1 MLGYVKDQHMN
12 DSVRTKLQA
21 SASGQNMRKRQLP
34 KRRKSKKQDLA
45 QSAKKQ
51 QPEIKEVTRETSSI
65 EEHANVLFK
74 PNEGPQTEF
83 LAASEREV
91 LYGGSA
97 GGGKSYAMLADPL
110 RYMGHPQFSGL
121 LLRHTTE
128 ELRELIF
135 KSQELYP
142 KIWPGIKWS
151 ERKMQWTAPSGA
163 RLWMSYLDRDED
175 VLRYQGLAFSWIGF
189 DELTQWATPYAWNY
203 MRSRLRSTAPDLPI
217 FMRATTNPGG
227 RGHGWVKKMFID
239 PAPYNRAF
247 DATDIETGEAL
258 KYPAGHSKAGKPL
271 FKRRFIPARL
281 SDNPYLADA
290 GDYEAMLLSLPEQ
303 QRRQLLQGDW
313 DIKEGAAFTEFDRN
327 VHVVEPFHIPSN
339 WVKFRAC
346 DYGYGSYSGVLWF
359 AVAPD
364 EQLIVY
370 RELYVSKV
378 LATDLADM
386 ILEVEAEDGN
396 IKYGVLDS
404 SLWHKRGD
412 TGPSLAEQMIN
423 RGCRWRP
430 SDRSRGSRVAGKN
443 EIHRR
448 LQTDDFTEEPR
459 LVFFSSCT
467 NVISQLPSI
476 PLDKKNPED
485 VDTKSEDHL
494 YDALRYGIMSRPR
507 FSIFDYD
514 PTGRPSTGMRVADST
529 FGYQYGNYLVFNVDS
544 MFGQSHLH

>member
-1 MLGYVKDQHMN
+1 MSEEEK
-12 DSVRTKLQA
+12 TKLEAFADGQTMRRRQSPRRMNSNKNA
-21 SASGQNMRKRQLP
+21 STQKP
-34 KRRKSKKQDLA
+34 KQKKTVA
-45 QSAKKQ
+45 ATPKVEPAKIV
-51 QPEIKEVTRETSSI
+51 ETTSSEI
-65 EEHANVLFK
+65 AVEEAHNVIFK
-74 PNEGPQTEF
+74 PNPGPQTEF

-110 RYMGHPQFSGL
+110 RYMGHPSFSGL

-135 KSQELYP
+135 KSQEMYP

-227 RGHGWVKKMFID
+227 RGHHWVKKMFID
-239 PAPYNRAF
+239 PAPAGSSF
-247 DATDIETGEAL
+247 DATDIETNETL
-258 KYPAGHSKAGKPL
+258 RYPVGHSKAGKPL
-271 FKRRFIPARL
+271 FRRRFIPARL
-281 SDNPYLADA
+281 SDNPYLAEQ

-303 QRRQLLQGDW
+303 QRRQLLDGDW
-313 DIKEGAAFTEFDRN
+313 DIKEGAAFTEFDRTK
-327 VHVVEPFHIPSN
+327 HVIEPFKIPNN
-339 WVKFRAC
+339 WVKFRAA
-346 DYGYGSYSGVLWF
+346 DYGYGSHTGVLWF
-359 AVAPD
+359 AVAPN
-364 EQLIVY
+364 EQIIVY

-386 ILEVEAEDGN
+386 ILEIEAEDGN

-412 TGPSLAEQMIN
+412 TGPSLAEQMIT

-430 SDRSRGSRVAGKN
+430 SDRSKGSRVAGKN

-448 LQTDDFTEEPR
+448 LQIDEFTEEPR
-459 LVFFSSCT
+459 LVFFNSCVNT
-467 NVISQLPSI
+467 IAQLPALPI
-476 PLDKKNPED
+476 DKRNPED
-485 VDTKSEDHL
+485 IDTTSEDHL

-514 PTGRPSTGMRVADST
+514 PRGVPSNGMRVADSV
-529 FGYQYGNYLVFNVDS
+529 FGY
-544 MFGQSHLH
+544 

>member
-1 MLGYVKDQHMN
+1 MSEN
-12 DSVRTKLQA
+12 ERTKLSA
-21 SASGQNMRKRQLP
+21 YASGQTMPKKRSRKP
-34 KRRKSKKQDLA
+34 KRSKKVEQA
-45 QSAKKQ
+45 QSKKL
-51 QPEIKEVTRETSSI
+51 KEPLLEEELLPI
-65 EEHANVLFK
+65 EESRNVIFQ
-74 PNEGPQTEF
+74 PNKGPQTEF

-110 RYMGHPQFSGL
+110 RYMGHPSFSGL

-142 KIWPGIKWS
+142 KIWKGIKWS
-151 ERKMQWTAPSGA
+151 ERKMQWVAPSGA
-163 RLWMSYLDRDED
+163 RLWMSYLDRDDD

-189 DELTQWATPYAWNY
+189 DELTQWATPFAWNY
-203 MRSRLRSTAPDLPI
+203 MRSRLRSTSPDLPVY
-217 FMRATTNPGG
+217 MRATTNPGG
-227 RGHGWVKKMFID
+227 RGHHWVKKMFID
-239 PAPYNRAF
+239 PSPYNISF
-247 DATDIETGEAL
+247 NATDIESGEEL
-258 KYPAGHSKAGKPL
+258 KYPAGHSKAGQPL

-281 SDNPYLADA
+281 TDNPYLSTQ

-303 QRRQLLQGDW
+303 QRRQLLEGDW

-327 VHVVEPFHIPSN
+327 IHVVEPFHIPNN

-346 DYGYGSYSGVLWF
+346 DYGYGSYS
-359 AVAPD
+359 AVVWIAVSPS

-386 ILEVEAEDGN
+386 ILDAEAEDGN

-412 TGPSLAEQMIN
+412 TGPSLAEQMIM
-423 RGCRWRP
+423 RGCRFRP
-430 SDRSRGSRVAGKN
+430 SDRSRGSRVSGKN
-443 EIHRR
+443 ELHRR
-448 LQTDDFTEEPR
+448 LQVDEFTEEPR
-459 LVFFSSCT
+459 LVFFSTCT
-467 NVISQLPSI
+467 NIISQLPAI

-485 VDTKSEDHL
+485 IDTHSEDHL

-514 PTGRPSTGMRVADST
+514 TASRQTNSMPIADAT
-529 FGYQYGNYLVFNVDS
+529 FGY
-544 MFGQSHLH
+544 

>member
-1 MLGYVKDQHMN
+1 MQK
-12 DSVRTKLQA
+12 RKKLKKAVSELKKEQ
-21 SASGQNMRKRQLP
+21 P
-34 KRRKSKKQDLA
+34 SKV
-45 QSAKKQ
+45 
-51 QPEIKEVTRETSSI
+51 IEVTRDTTI
-65 EEHANVLFK
+65 KRMEEDNNIIFK
-74 PNEGPQTEF
+74 PNDGPQTDF

-110 RYMGHPQFSGL
+110 RYMGHPAFSGL

-135 KSQELYP
+135 KSQEMYP

-163 RLWMSYLDRDED
+163 RLWMSYLDREDD

-189 DELTQWATPYAWNY
+189 DELTQWATPYAWDY

-227 RGHGWVKKMFID
+227 RGHHWVKKMFID
-239 PAPYNRAF
+239 PATPNKAF
-247 DATDIETGEAL
+247 EATDIETGEAL
-258 KYPAGHSKAGKPL
+258 KYPAGHEKAGKIL

-281 SDNPYLADA
+281 KDNPYLAEQ

-303 QRRQLLQGDW
+303 QRRQLLDGDW
-313 DIKEGAAFTEFDRN
+313 DIKEGAAFTEFNRDI
-327 VHVVEPFHIPSN
+327 HVIEPFDIPSN
-339 WVKFRAC
+339 WVRFRAC
-346 DYGYGSYSGVLWF
+346 DYGYGSKSGVVWF
-359 AVAPD
+359 ACAPN

-370 RELYVSKV
+370 RELYVGKV
-378 LATDLADM
+378 LATDLADR
-386 ILEVEAEDGN
+386 ILELEAGDGT
-396 IKYGVLDS
+396 IRYGVLDS

-412 TGPSLAEQMIN
+412 TGPSLAEQMVS

-430 SDRSRGSRVAGKN
+430 SDRSKGSRVAGKN

-448 LQTDDFTEEPR
+448 LQVDEFTEEPR
-459 LVFFSSCT
+459 LVFFNNCT
-467 NVISQLPSI
+467 NIVSQLPAI

-485 VDTKSEDHL
+485 IDTNSEDHL

-514 PTGRPSTGMRVADST
+514 PRGRPQSSMPMADKT
-529 FGYQYGNYLVFNVDS
+529 FG
-544 MFGQSHLH
+544 

>member
-1 MLGYVKDQHMN
+1 MQ
-12 DSVRTKLQA
+12 
-21 SASGQNMRKRQLP
+21 
-34 KRRKSKKQDLA
+34 KRRSPRRKKSKKVEQEQRLKVDNTFLD
-45 QSAKKQ
+45 
-51 QPEIKEVTRETSSI
+51 EVEKPI
-65 EEHANVLFK
+65 EEERNIVFQ
-74 PNEGPQTEF
+74 PNKGPQTEF

-97 GGGKSYAMLADPL
+97 GGGKSFAMLADPL
-110 RYMGHPQFSGL
+110 RYMGHSQFSGL

-142 KIWPGIKWS
+142 KVWKGIKWY
-151 ERKMQWTAPSGA
+151 ERKMQWVAPSGA

-175 VLRYQGLAFSWIGF
+175 VMRYQGLAFSWIGF
-189 DELTQWATPYAWNY
+189 DELTQWATPFAWNY
-203 MRSRLRSTAPDLPI
+203 MRSRLRSTASDLPI

-227 RGHGWVKKMFID
+227 VGHHWVKKMFID
-239 PAPYNRAF
+239 QAPYGKAF
-247 DATDIETGEAL
+247 DATDIETGEVL
-258 KYPAGHSKAGKPL
+258 KYPAGHRRAGKSL

-281 SDNPYLADA
+281 SDNPYLAES
-290 GDYEAMLLSLPEQ
+290 GDYE
-303 QRRQLLQGDW
+303 

-327 VHVVEPFHIPSN
+327 VHVVEPFDIPSN
-339 WVKFRAC
+339 WVKFRSC
-346 DYGYGSYSGVLWF
+346 DYGYGSYSGVVWF
-359 AVAPD
+359 AVSPA

-378 LATDLADM
+378 LATDLADQ
-386 ILEVEAEDGN
+386 ILDLEAEDGN

-412 TGPSLAEQMIN
+412 TGPSLAEQMIS

-443 EIHRR
+443 ELHRR
-448 LQTDDFTEEPR
+448 LQVDEFTEEPR
-459 LVFFSSCT
+459 LVFFENCV
-467 NVISQLPSI
+467 NMISQIPSI

-485 VDTKSEDHL
+485 VDTKAEDHL

-507 FSIFDYD
+507 FSVFDYD
-514 PTGRPSTGMRVADST
+514 PHGRPSTGMPVADAT
-529 FGYQYGNYLVFNVDS
+529 FGY
-544 MFGQSHLH
+544 

>member
-1 MLGYVKDQHMN
+1 MQK
-12 DSVRTKLQA
+12 
-21 SASGQNMRKRQLP
+21 
-34 KRRKSKKQDLA
+34 KSQ
-45 QSAKKQ
+45 QSHIELNNT
-51 QPEIKEVTRETSSI
+51 PI
-65 EEHANVLFK
+65 EETRNVIFQ
-74 PNEGPQTEF
+74 PNKGPQTDF

-110 RYMGHPQFSGL
+110 RYMGHPSFSGL

-142 KIWPGIKWS
+142 KIWKGIKWS
-151 ERKMQWTAPSGA
+151 ERKMQWLAPSGA
-163 RLWMSYLDRDED
+163 RLWLSYLDRDDD

-189 DELTQWATPYAWNY
+189 DELTQWATPFAWNY
-203 MRSRLRSTAPDLPI
+203 MRSRLRSVSHDLPVY
-217 FMRATTNPGG
+217 MRATTNPGG

-239 PAPYNRAF
+239 PAPAGKSF
-247 DATDIETGEAL
+247 EAQDIETGEVL
-258 KYPAGHSKAGKPL
+258 RYPEGHSKAGKAL

-281 SDNPYLADA
+281 MDNPYLAEQ

-303 QRRQLLQGDW
+303 QRRQLLEGDW
-313 DIKEGAAFTEFDRN
+313 DIKEGAAFTEFNRDI
-327 VHVVEPFHIPSN
+327 HVVEPYTIPNN

-346 DYGYGSYSGVLWF
+346 DYGYGSKSAVLWI
-359 AVAPD
+359 AVSPS
-364 EQLIVY
+364 EQLVVY

-386 ILEVEAEDGN
+386 VLELEINDGN
-396 IKYGVLDS
+396 IRYGVLDS

-412 TGPSLAEQMIN
+412 TGPSLAEQMIT

-430 SDRSRGSRVAGKN
+430 SDRSKGSRVAGKN

-448 LQTDDFTEEPR
+448 LQVDDFTEEPR
-459 LVFFSSCT
+459 LVFFNTCT
-467 NVISQLPSI
+467 HTISQLPAI
-476 PLDKKNPED
+476 PLDKKNSED
-485 VDTKSEDHL
+485 VETTSEDHL

-507 FSIFDYD
+507 FSIFDYA
-514 PTGRPSTGMRVADST
+514 PHATRPNGMPVADAT
-529 FGYQYGNYLVFNVDS
+529 FGY
-544 MFGQSHLH
+544 

>member
-1 MLGYVKDQHMN
+1 L
-12 DSVRTKLQA
+12 
-21 SASGQNMRKRQLP
+21 
-34 KRRKSKKQDLA
+34 SKKEPVQKPTLESKV
-45 QSAKKQ
+45 QEVERIT
-51 QPEIKEVTRETSSI
+51 EIPI
-65 EEHANVLFK
+65 EQKHNIIFK

-83 LAASEREV
+83 LAAGEREV

-110 RYMGHPQFSGL
+110 RYMSHPSFSGL

-135 KSQELYP
+135 KSQEIYP
-142 KIWPGIKWS
+142 KIIPGIKWS
-151 ERKMQWTAPSGA
+151 ERKMQWVAPSGA
-163 RLWMSYLDRDED
+163 RLWMSYLDRDDD

-203 MRSRLRSTAPDLPI
+203 MRSRLRSVAKDLPI

-227 RGHGWVKKMFID
+227 RGHHWVKKMFID
-239 PAPYNRAF
+239 PATYGNSF
-247 DATDIETGEAL
+247 DATDIETTEVL
-258 KYPAGHSKAGKPL
+258 KYPSGHAKAGRAL

-281 SDNPYLADA
+281 SDNPYLAEQ

-303 QRRQLLQGDW
+303 QRRQLLDGDW

-327 VHVVEPFHIPSN
+327 VHVVEPYDVPHN
-339 WVKFRAC
+339 WIKFRAC
-346 DYGYGSYSGVLWF
+346 DYGYGSKSGVLWF
-359 AVAPD
+359 AVSPA
-364 EQLIVY
+364 EQIVVY

-386 ILEVEAEDGN
+386 ILDLEADDGGMR
-396 IKYGVLDS
+396 YGVLDS

-412 TGPSLAEQMIN
+412 TGPSLAEQMIM

-430 SDRSRGSRVAGKN
+430 SDRSRGSRIAGKN

-448 LQTDDFTEEPR
+448 LQIDEFTEEPR
-459 LVFFSSCT
+459 MIFFNNCINT
-467 NVISQLPSI
+467 IAQIPSI

-485 VDTKSEDHL
+485 VDTLAEDHL

-507 FSIFDYD
+507 FSLFDYD
-514 PTGRPSTGMRVADST
+514 PRGVPTHSMPVADST
-529 FGYQYGNYLVFNVDS
+529 FGY
-544 MFGQSHLH
+544 